1 MSDPQHGTN
10 VPKDNGVEYTP
21 NDGFCGVDS
30 FEYTVADM
38 DGVADENGMVSDTA
52 TVTIKVICPDENAVE
67 PPVVSLND
75 DSIETPVNTAVSI
88 PVLDNDVVPTGE
100 YLLLSC
106 CRIFFIEHSSDI
118 LYYCQNH
125 RERLLNPCMEVVVSK
140 ELPSSTLPTLTIVD
154 QMSLHIP
161 LLMLQRYILIRPQSL

>member
-10 VPKDNGVEYTP
+10 VPKENGVEYTP

-52 TVTIKVICPDENAVE
+52 TVTIKVICEDENAVDT

-75 DSIETPVNTAVSI
+75 DSVETPVNTAVSI

-106 CRIFFIEHSSDI
+106 CRLSLLNTPLTFS
-118 LYYCQNH
+118 YYCQNH
-125 RERLLNPCMEVVVSK
+125 RER
-140 ELPSSTLPTLTIVD
+140 
-154 QMSLHIP
+154 
-161 LLMLQRYILIRPQSL
+161 